1 MGTPAVDAIQLVRCA
16 ANGNTRM
23 RDLILADYGL
33 KNSEDGGRAPLSGY
47 RLVTHMCYLA
57 TELASAATSDRKD
70 CWFESRLANLVAD
83 EHGDAHAIVDA
94 YLKREWRCYWQT
106 SDLYAPNDPGLGFD
120 QSTPLQELIF
130 EIARLA
136 VDLRITAT
144 NDYARW
150 PADFYDDRYRLV
162 TL

>member
-1 MGTPAVDAIQLVRCA
+1 
-16 ANGNTRM
+16 M

-33 KNSEDGGRAPLSGY
+33 EASEDGERTPLSGY
-47 RLVTHMCYLA
+47 RLVAHMSYLA
-57 TELASAATSDRKD
+57 TELASAATSSREDH
-70 CWFESRLANLVAD
+70 WFESRLANAVDD
-83 EHGDAHAIVDA
+83 EHGDAHVIVDS

-106 SDLYAPNDPGLGFD
+106 SDSYAPNDPGLGFD

-162 TL
+162 RL